1 MQFGTDQSGG
11 VQCSVVRLRQ
21 SEVQCCQVQYSPLT
35 CSPVQSSPVLAVQ
48 STLVRSSPFSSVQ
61 SDLVNSRPILLS
73 PVQFH
78 SAPSS

>member
-35 CSPVQSSPVLAVQ
+35 CSPVQSSPC
-48 STLVRSSPFSSVQ
+48 SPVHF
-61 SDLVNSRPILLS
+61 S
-73 PVQFH
+73 PVQ
-78 SAPSS
+78 SIQ